1 VVGLVKCAKIRVI
14 IKVSACTMKN
24 LLGIII
30 ILSAAIAPAHADESV
45 REKAHEVGRGVK
57 HAAIETGHAIR
68 NGAHKAGH
76 GIKDAAVT
84 VGHKVRDG
92 AHEVAKGTKRAKD
105 KLVNDK

>member
-1 VVGLVKCAKIRVI
+1 
-14 IKVSACTMKN
+14 MKK
-24 LLGIII
+24 LLGTII
-30 ILSAAIAPAHADESV
+30 ILSAVIAPAHADESV
-45 REKAHEVGRGVK
+45 REKAHEVGRGIK

-68 NGAHKAGH
+68 SGAHKAGH

-105 KLVNDK
+105 KVVNDK